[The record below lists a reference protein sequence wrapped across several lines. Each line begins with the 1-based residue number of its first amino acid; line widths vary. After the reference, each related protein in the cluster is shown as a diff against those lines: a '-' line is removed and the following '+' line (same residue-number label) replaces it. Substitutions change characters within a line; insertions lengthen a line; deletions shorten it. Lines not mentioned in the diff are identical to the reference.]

1 MGSELWSTHIEAALR
16 KLRDKEPEWRI
27 QMEKLGSDLDGCLS
41 KLDSRDILVTKLQ
54 YDLQRSNRS
63 L

>member
-1 MGSELWSTHIEAALR
+1 
-16 KLRDKEPEWRI
+16 
-27 QMEKLGSDLDGCLS
+27 MEKLGSDLDGCLS

-63 L
+63 LQQQIVESLETSVLLAVLPVDVTCIMV